1 MAAQRIIGLL
11 GGSFDPAHAGHVE
24 ITRHALRRFGLDRV
38 WWMVSP
44 ANPLKTTGP
53 DPLLSRIRAA
63 KRVMEHPKVN
73 VTGIESDLGTR
84 FTSDTIA
91 ALKQRFAQYRFVW
104 LMGADNLNQFHK
116 WHAWETIMNSVP
128 IGILARSGDQMA
140 PLNARA
146 SRIYRAARLPGYQS
160 QLLGRQ
166 SAPCWC
172 YLPIPMKDISSTRLR
187 LRAAHP
193 AGREAA
199 AE

>member
-1 MAAQRIIGLL
+1 MRLQVQQLCYRQMPEAILTDKH
-11 GGSFDPAHAGHVE
+11 S
-24 ITRHALRRFGLDRV
+24 T
-38 WWMVSP
+38 
-44 ANPLKTTGP
+44 
-53 DPLLSRIRAA
+53 
-63 KRVMEHPKVN
+63 
-73 VTGIESDLGTR
+73 LGTR

-128 IGILARSGDQMA
+128 IGILARPGDQMA

-172 YLPIPMKDISSTRLR
+172 YLPIPMTDISSTRLR
-187 LRAAHP
+187 LRAAHST
-193 AGREAA
+193 GREAA

>member
-1 MAAQRIIGLL
+1 MPAQRIIGLL

-38 WWMVSP
+38 WWVVSP

-63 KRVMEHPKVN
+63 KRVMEHPKVD

-128 IGILARSGDQMA
+128 IGILARPGDQMA

-172 YLPIPMKDISSTRLR
+172 YLPIPMTDISSTRLR
-187 LRAAHP
+187 IRAAHS
-193 AGREAA
+193 AG
-199 AE
+199 